1 MDRIDR
7 ERNEDRNIAHSN
19 SDRQIDENEEAQEK
33 RRLERRLREKEASYQ
48 KRLRNWEAREI
59 RKAKEHKK
67 YEMKQ
72 ELRKNEEVREIRKL
86 KQFLEDYDDDRDDAK
101 YYK

>member
-1 MDRIDR
+1 MDDR
-7 ERNEDRNIAHSN
+7 SNMHTDVERMIED
-19 SDRQIDENEEAQEK
+19 EEEIQEK

-48 KRLRNWEAREI
+48 KRLRNWEAREL
-59 RKAKEHKK
+59 RKSKDYVK

-72 ELRKNEEVREIRKL
+72 EMRKEDEVKEMRGL
-86 KQFLEDYDDDRDDAK
+86 KQFLEDYDDDRDDPK